1 MIMGM
6 EVLAPYG
13 KWVLMAVAVLYF
25 VYLFVLKR
33 KVFEVAIGVALSGIM
48 AALVAV
54 VTGFIQIPTPLT
66 RGYIN
71 VGDSMVMLVA
81 VLFGPTI
88 GAFAGGFGSAMA
100 DVITGYA
107 HWAPFTLVIKGV
119 EGFVVGYITSKKDD
133 FTTILLATIL
143 GGALMVSGYFFVEV
157 YFYGWGGALAEL
169 PGNTLQAVTGI
180 VVGGG
185 VGHVIKRRV
194 KDMLVSLQI

>member
-1 MIMGM
+1 MAM
-6 EVLAPYG
+6 EALAPYG
-13 KWVLMAVAVLYF
+13 KWVLIAVAVLYF
-25 VYLFVLKR
+25 VYLFVLKK
-33 KVFEVAIGVALSGIM
+33 KVFEVAVGVALSEIM

-54 VTGFIQIPTPLT
+54 ATMLIQVPTPLT

-100 DVITGYA
+100 DLITGYA

-119 EGFVVGYITSKKDD
+119 EGFVIGYLTSKKDD

-143 GGALMVSGYFFVEV
+143 GGALMVLGYFFVEV
-157 YFYGWGGALAEL
+157 YFYGWGGAIAEV

-180 VVGGG
+180 IVGGG

>member
-1 MIMGM
+1 MIMAM
-6 EVLAPYG
+6 EALAPYG
-13 KWVLMAVAVLYF
+13 KWVLIAVAVLYF

-33 KVFEVAIGVALSGIM
+33 KVFEVAVGVALSGIM

-54 VTGFIQIPTPLT
+54 ATMLIQVPTPLT

-100 DVITGYA
+100 DLITGYA

-119 EGFVVGYITSKKDD
+119 EGFVVGYLTSKKDD

-143 GGALMVSGYFFVEV
+143 GGALMVLGYFSVEV
-157 YFYGWGGALAEL
+157 YFYGWGGAIAEV

-180 VVGGG
+180 IVGGG

>member
-1 MIMGM
+1 MAM
-6 EVLAPYG
+6 EALAPYG
-13 KWVLMAVAVLYF
+13 KWVLTAVAVLYF
-25 VYLFVLKR
+25 VYLFVLKK
-33 KVFEVAIGVALSGIM
+33 KVFEVAVGVALSGIM

-54 VTGFIQIPTPLT
+54 VTMLIQVPTPLT
-66 RGYIN
+66 KGYIN

-100 DVITGYA
+100 DLITGYA

-119 EGFVVGYITSKKDD
+119 EGFVVGYLTSKKDD

-143 GGALMVSGYFFVEV
+143 GGALMVLGYFFVGV
-157 YFYGWGGALAEL
+157 YFYGWGGAIAEV

-185 VGHVIKRRV
+185 VGHVIKRMV

>member
-1 MIMGM
+1 MAT
-6 EVLAPYG
+6 EALAPYG
-13 KWVLMAVAVLYF
+13 KWVLTAVAVLYF
-25 VYLFVLKR
+25 VYLFVLKK
-33 KVFEVAIGVALSGIM
+33 KVFEVAVGVALSGIM

-54 VTGFIQIPTPLT
+54 VTMLIQVPTPLT
-66 RGYIN
+66 KGYIN

-100 DVITGYA
+100 DLITGYA

-119 EGFVVGYITSKKDD
+119 EGFVVGYLTSKKDD

-143 GGALMVSGYFFVEV
+143 GGALMVLGYFFVEV
-157 YFYGWGGALAEL
+157 YFYGWGGAIAMV

>member
-1 MIMGM
+1 MIMTM
-6 EVLAPYG
+6 EALAPYG
-13 KWVLMAVAVLYF
+13 KWVLIVVTVLYF
-25 VYLFVLKR
+25 GYLFVLKK
-33 KVFEVAIGVALSGIM
+33 KVFEAAVGVALSGIM

-54 VTGFIQIPTPLT
+54 VTMIIQVPTPLT
-66 RGYIN
+66 KGYIN

-88 GAFAGGFGSAMA
+88 GAFAGGFGSALA

-119 EGFVVGYITSKKDD
+119 EGFVIGYITSKKDD

-143 GGALMVSGYFFVEV
+143 GGVLMVLGYFLVEV
-157 YFYGWGGALAEL
+157 YFYGVGYALTSV

-180 VVGGG
+180 IVGSG
-185 VGHVIKRRV
+185 VGHIIKRIV

>member
-1 MIMGM
+1 MTM
-6 EVLAPYG
+6 EALAPYG
-13 KWVLMAVAVLYF
+13 KWVLIVVTVLYF
-25 VYLFVLKR
+25 GYLFVLKK
-33 KVFEVAIGVALSGIM
+33 KVFEAAVGVALSGIM

-54 VTGFIQIPTPLT
+54 VTMIIQVPTPLT
-66 RGYIN
+66 KGYIN

-100 DVITGYA
+100 DLITGYA

-119 EGFVVGYITSKKDD
+119 EGFVVGYLTSKKDD

-143 GGALMVSGYFFVEV
+143 GGALMVLGYFSVEV
-157 YFYGWGGALAEL
+157 YFYGWGGAIAEV

-180 VVGGG
+180 IVGGG

>member
-1 MIMGM
+1 MIMAM
-6 EVLAPYG
+6 EALAPYG
-13 KWVLMAVAVLYF
+13 KWVLIAVAVLYF
-25 VYLFVLKR
+25 VYLFVLKK
-33 KVFEVAIGVALSGIM
+33 KVFEAAVGVALSGIM

-54 VTGFIQIPTPLT
+54 ATMLIQVPTPLT

-100 DVITGYA
+100 DLITGYA

-119 EGFVVGYITSKKDD
+119 EGFVVGYLTSKKDD

-143 GGALMVSGYFFVEV
+143 GGALMVLGYFFVEV
-157 YFYGWGGALAEL
+157 YFYGWGGAIAEV

-180 VVGGG
+180 IVGGG